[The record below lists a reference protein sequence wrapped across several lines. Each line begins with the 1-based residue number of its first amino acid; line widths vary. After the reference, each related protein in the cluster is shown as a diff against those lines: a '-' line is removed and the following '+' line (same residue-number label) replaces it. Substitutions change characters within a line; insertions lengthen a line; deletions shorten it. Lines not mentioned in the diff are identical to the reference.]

1 MPINAECNP
10 TDACTTYICSDGYEL
25 NSATTTIRLVFKFEK
40 NKKMGIMWFE
50 NHNSDVCIDINECD
64 RGTHNCDLTVGI
76 CQNLVGTF
84 VCNCP
89 ISHYMQLSNAT
100 GINECN
106 LINCKPG
113 FTNLG
118 NVFHINL
125 WVKEEIPCFR
135 HFVWVWKQAEA
146 DCVDTPWSLVNTL
159 NRIWLYRRGRVYN
172 IDEPMS
178 WWSLP

>member
-1 MPINAECNP
+1 MPVNAECNP
-10 TDACTTYICSDGYEL
+10 ANACLTYICSKGYEL

-40 NKKMGIMWFE
+40 KIQQNGSHYIRCFE
-50 NHNSDVCIDINECD
+50 DHNSDVCIDINECD

-89 ISHYMQLSNAT
+89 ISHYMLLSNTT
-100 GINECN
+100 GRNECK

-118 NVFHINL
+118 SVFHINP
-125 WVKEEIPCFR
+125 WVITYDSYVEEIPCFR
-135 HFVWVWKQAEA
+135 HFF
-146 DCVDTPWSLVNTL
+146 
-159 NRIWLYRRGRVYN
+159 
-172 IDEPMS
+172 
-178 WWSLP
+178 

>member
-10 TDACTTYICSDGYEL
+10 TDACITYICSEGYEL

-40 NKKMGIMWFE
+40 KNPTKSHYITCFE
-50 NHNSDVCIDINECD
+50 DHNSDVCIDINECD

-89 ISHYMQLSNAT
+89 ISHYMQLSNTT

-118 NVFHINL
+118 NVFHINP
-125 WVKEEIPCFR
+125 WVKGEIPCFR
-135 HFVWVWKQAEA
+135 HFVWIWIPDSGNKRKRTVWRPL
-146 DCVDTPWSLVNTL
+146 DL
-159 NRIWLYRRGRVYN
+159 
-172 IDEPMS
+172 
-178 WWSLP
+178 

>member
-10 TDACTTYICSDGYEL
+10 TDACITYICSDGYEL
-25 NSATTTIRLVFKFEK
+25 NSATTTIRLAFKFEK
-40 NKKMGIMWFE
+40 NKKMGITWFE
-50 NHNSDVCIDINECD
+50 NHKSDVCIDINECD

-89 ISHYMQLSNAT
+89 ISHYMQLSNTT

-118 NVFHINL
+118 NVFHINPCHGFHGS
-125 WVKEEIPCFR
+125 KERFHIFGISFR
-135 HFVWVWKQAEA
+135 SGSKRKRTVW
-146 DCVDTPWSLVNTL
+146 TPLDL
-159 NRIWLYRRGRVYN
+159 
-172 IDEPMS
+172 
-178 WWSLP
+178 